1 MGSIIIM
8 RYSDEIIEEV
18 RSRNDIVDVIGQYVH
33 LQKKGANHFGLCPF
47 HNEKSGSFSVS
58 AHKQMY
64 YCFGCGAGG
73 NVITFLMKYDNL
85 TFQEAVKQLADR
97 AGIKLPDEDDSP
109 AAKAMRDKRQI
120 LLDINKEAAKYYY
133 YQLRGRTGQKGMEYF
148 RGRQLS
154 DETMQHFG
162 LGYANI
168 TSDDLV
174 KHLKSLGYEDSQIID
189 AGLAS
194 YDEKYGTHDKFWN
207 RVMFPIQDASQKV
220 IGFGGRV
227 LGDGKPKYLNSPE
240 TLIFDKSRNLFGLNY
255 AKNSRAG
262 YMIICEGYMDVIAM
276 HQAGF
281 TMAVASL
288 GTAFTTGQAM
298 ILKRY
303 TDEVILSYDSDEAG
317 TKAALRGIGILKE
330 AGLKGKVLDLRPH
343 KDPDEFIKNEG
354 KEAFEERIRNA
365 ESTFFF
371 EVRVMESQHNLADP
385 EDKTEF
391 YRDIA
396 KKLCEFEEPIERENY
411 TEAVAARYNIAI
423 ADLKGLVAS
432 YAGKAGMVTPAR
444 RPESGIQNK
453 KKPEDGAKKNQ
464 RLLLTWL
471 TDEPEIY
478 PKVAAWVTPEDF
490 SDDLYR
496 KVATEVFSGME
507 NGNFSPAAILDHFTE
522 EEQYGQVAEMFNT
535 NLVDIETKDQRRKA
549 FRDIILGV
557 KQAGYDRQKRELK
570 PDDPEFLNKTIQGK
584 KALEKLAHA
593 NISPDD

>member
-1 MGSIIIM
+1 M

-18 RSRNDIVDVIGQYVH
+18 RSRNDIVDVVGQYVH
-33 LQKKGANHFGLCPF
+33 LQKKGANYFGLCPF

-58 AHKQMY
+58 GHKQMY

-97 AGIKLPDEDDSP
+97 AGVKLPDEDNSE
-109 AAKAMRDKRQI
+109 AAKAMRDKKQI

-133 YQLRGRTGQKGMEYF
+133 YQLRSPNGQKGMEYF
-148 RGRQLS
+148 RGRKLS
-154 DETMQHFG
+154 DETMQRFG
-162 LGYANI
+162 LGFSNV

-174 KHLKSLGYEDSQIID
+174 QHLRKLGYKDAQIIE

-194 YDEKYGTHDKFWN
+194 HDEKFGTHDKFWN

-240 TLIFDKSRNLFGLNY
+240 TPIFDKSRNLFGLNY

-330 AGLKGKVLDLRPH
+330 AGLKGKVLNLKPY

-354 KEAFEERIRNA
+354 RDAFEERIRNA
-365 ESTFFF
+365 ENTFFF
-371 EVRVMESQHNLADP
+371 ETRILQEQHDMSDP
-385 EDKTEF
+385 ESKTEF
-391 YRDIA
+391 HRQLA
-396 KKLCEFEEPIERENY
+396 KKLCEFEEALERENY
-411 TEAVAARYNIAI
+411 IEAVAARYNIAVD
-423 ADLKGLVAS
+423 DLRRLVAS
-432 YAGKAGMVTPAR
+432 YAAKGGMVKPAE
-444 RPESGIQNK
+444 RPRSGIQQK
-453 KKPEDGAKKNQ
+453 RSPEDGARKNQ

-471 TDEPEIY
+471 TDEPNIY
-478 PKVAAWVTPEDF
+478 PKVSRWVKPEDF

-496 KVATEVFSGME
+496 NVATKLFMGLE
-507 NGNFSPAAILDHFTE
+507 NGNFSPAAILDNFTDE
-522 EEQYGQVAEMFNT
+522 EEHRQVAEMFNT
-535 NLVDIETKDQRRKA
+535 NLIDIETKEQRRKA
-549 FRDIILGV
+549 FHDIIVGV
-557 KQAGYDRQKRELK
+557 RQAGYERQKKELK

-584 KALEKLAHA
+584 KEMERLLKAD
-593 NISPDD
+593 ISPDD